1 MTPLARRG
9 LALGLA
15 LLVAASA
22 AGCAARRFGGEW
34 GRGAR
39 FEGFDPNTLNRG
51 GSADFGILI
60 DLSAIFYDRITA
72 RRFNSK
78 ATYDDPALREFFR
91 GEASFADYYASLAE
105 ALDTS
110 NFESQRPSAVRLES
124 IVRHAQNA
132 VVVKVILK
140 GENGLP
146 LRWWS
151 TFVTREDR
159 WEFSQGRW
167 WIIPGK
173 L

>member
-1 MTPLARRG
+1 MSAIARRG
-9 LALGLA
+9 LALALVLLLA
-15 LLVAASA
+15 GVV
-22 AGCAARRFGGEW
+22 AGCLSRRFGGDW
-34 GRGAR
+34 GQGASYD
-39 FEGFDPNTLNRG
+39 GFNPETLNRG
-51 GSADFGILI
+51 GSADFRILV
-60 DLSAIFYDRITA
+60 DLTAIFYDRITA

-91 GEASFADYYASLAE
+91 SEAAFADYYASLAE
-105 ALDTS
+105 VLDTAH
-110 NFESQRPSAVRLES
+110 FESQRPTAVRLDS
-124 IVRHAQNA
+124 MKRGALNS
-132 VVVKVILK
+132 VVVNVTIR

-173 L
+173 V